1 MRLMLVTTVFART
14 RSRSGVVSSRLGGLR
29 AKSNQQV
36 RAGLLRGK
44 DGGLFDTLTYM
55 YDFNHMRLLVG
66 RNSTLAAFSTGLF
79 ATLGAGVAGAQGV
92 DSDAQAVGG
101 MRPSVALETLVLQGS
116 HFVAALEGGGLAQLT
131 LNPVLQKS
139 VDDALASHHLPFAAA
154 AVISIPDGRVLALSG
169 YSKADPSLDTAA
181 LALRPWAPAASV
193 FKVVAASAL
202 LQEGH
207 VDPETR
213 ICYHGGVSSVLRDN
227 LVDMPAI
234 DRSCASLAYG
244 IGKSQNAIIAKLA
257 SRNLRPEQL
266 ERIATA
272 FGFGE
277 EIEFD
282 APVEPSEIDVPREPL
297 EFARA
302 AAGFWHS
309 SLSALHGALLAAT
322 IANRGEMPAAHII
335 ARAVDAKGNALRLQ
349 PRPSHRVLDPAVAAQ
364 VGHMMQLTTSMG
376 TARRSFRDRKG
387 NPTLPVEVAGKTG
400 TLFYRGRPS
409 DPSLP
414 GGASLPSGEQ
424 IGYSWFIGYAPVE
437 KPTIAFA
444 ILLGNPAAWQLRA
457 HVVARQVVAE
467 YLAEQNSTRHGRLL
481 ARR

>member
-1 MRLMLVTTVFART
+1 
-14 RSRSGVVSSRLGGLR
+14 
-29 AKSNQQV
+29 
-36 RAGLLRGK
+36 
-44 DGGLFDTLTYM
+44 M
-55 YDFNHMRLLVG
+55 YDFNHMGMLVG
-66 RNSTLAAFSTGLF
+66 RKSALAAFST
-79 ATLGAGVAGAQGV
+79 AWVASLGATDLEAQEAAFQ
-92 DSDAQAVGG
+92 SLKPAA
-101 MRPSVALETLVLQGS
+101 MRPSVALETLSLKGS
-116 HFVAALEGGGLAQLT
+116 QYVANLEGGGLAQLT
-131 LNPVLQKS
+131 LDPVLQKS

-207 VDPETR
+207 VDPDAR
-213 ICYHGGVSSVLRDN
+213 VCYHGGVSSVLRDN
-227 LVDMPAI
+227 LVDMPSI
-234 DRSCASLAYG
+234 DRSCATLGYG

-266 ERIATA
+266 ERMASA

-282 APVEPSEIDVPREPL
+282 APLEPSDIDVPREPL
-297 EFARA
+297 EFART

-322 IANRGEMPAAHII
+322 IANRGEMPAAHLI
-335 ARAVDAKGNALRLQ
+335 ARAVDARGNALQLQ
-349 PRPSHRVLDPAVAAQ
+349 PFPSRRVLEPAVATQ
-364 VGHMMQLTTSMG
+364 VGRMMQLTTSMG
-376 TARRSFRDRKG
+376 TAHLSFRDRKG
-387 NPTLPVEVAGKTG
+387 HPTLPVEVAGKTG

-409 DPSLP
+409 DPALP
-414 GGASLPSGEQ
+414 GGMALHAGEQ
-424 IGYSWFIGYAPVE
+424 IGYSWFVGYAPAD

-467 YLAEQNSTRHGRLL
+467 YLAAQKPRHPGRLL